1 MPFMPFG
8 GFGGGFPTENSS
20 VPPEERYKD
29 QLEKMAE
36 MGFTNKEAN
45 IQALQAT
52 GGNVEMAL
60 ERLFSMMGR

>member
-1 MPFMPFG
+1 MPYG
-8 GFGGGFPTENSS
+8 AFGGGFPMPTENSS

-60 ERLFSMMGR
+60 ERLLTMMGK

>member
-1 MPFMPFG
+1 MNYG
-8 GFGGGFPTENSS
+8 AFGGGFPAQNENSS

-60 ERLFSMMGR
+60 ERLFSMMGK